1 MAHFASYD
9 LNAAWI
15 VMFGLLSWA
24 IAYLY
29 LTREITPKSVADFM
43 SLITA
48 VLPLA
53 SLFFSAAMFWILWT
67 SKKAHPYLLTIFG
80 VLVAA
85 SLVAIWRGY
94 QDSDVRRALKS
105 KDDSALGFGTVM
117 RRITWGSIGIVLV
130 FAALAGLIF
139 GGWELVQGSS
149 AIGGWAAALG
159 SVVVV
164 AGHYPRDA
172 SLRTA
177 NPVRRAVLAL
187 KGDHSDGSSGYIGKL
202 LAQTP
207 P

>member
-24 IAYLY
+24 IGYLY
-29 LTREITPKSVADFM
+29 LTREITPKSVADLM

-53 SLFFSAAMFWILWT
+53 SLFFSVVMLWILWT
-67 SKKAHPYLLTIFG
+67 SKKAHPYLLTIFCLLA
-80 VLVAA
+80 VA
-85 SLVAIWRGY
+85 SLVAIWDGY
-94 QDSDVRRALKS
+94 RDSDVRKALKS
-105 KDDSALGFGTVM
+105 EDESALGFRKIV
-117 RRITWGSIGIVLV
+117 RRITWGSIGVVLV
-130 FAALAGLIF
+130 FAALAGLIL
-139 GGWELVQGSS
+139 GGWELVQGSL
-149 AIGGWAAALG
+149 AIGGWVAGLG

-164 AGHYPRDA
+164 AGHYPRSAD
-172 SLRTA
+172 LQTA

-187 KGDHSDGSSGYIGKL
+187 KGGRSDGSNSYIGKL

-207 P
+207 K